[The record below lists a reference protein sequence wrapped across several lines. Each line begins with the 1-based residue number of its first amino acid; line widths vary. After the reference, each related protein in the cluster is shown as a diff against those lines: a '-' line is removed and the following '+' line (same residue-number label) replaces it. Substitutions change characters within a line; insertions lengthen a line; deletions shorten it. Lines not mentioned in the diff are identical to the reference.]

1 MSEEGAGG
9 MELSDLL
16 TPERVI
22 AKLAATEKMA
32 LLAELGRR
40 AGPLCG
46 IPAET
51 ISLALENRERLGST
65 GLGGGI
71 ALPHARLAQ
80 LEKFFGMFAR
90 LARPIPFD
98 AIDDRPVAFVF
109 LLLSPAA
116 ADAEHLAALAAI
128 SRQMCK
134 PEVVR
139 RLGAAR
145 SAAELYQVLTAS
157 EGARAA

>member
-1 MSEEGAGG
+1 

-16 TPERVI
+16 APERVV
-22 AKLAATEKMA
+22 ARLQVADQTA

-40 AGPLCG
+40 AGALCE

-51 ISLALENRERLGST
+51 ISAALENRERLGST

-98 AIDDRPVAFVF
+98 AIDDQPVAFVF
-109 LLLSPAA
+109 LLLSPMA

-128 SRQMCK
+128 SRQMCA
-134 PEVVR
+134 PDVVR

-145 SAAELYQVLTAS
+145 SAAELYDVLVAS
-157 EGARAA
+157 EGTRAA